1 MTGSLIMPYFDHSA
15 TTPIHS
21 QVLELLQEINSHHFG
36 NPSSIHRYGQ
46 KARAIIEQ
54 ARKQVAQSIGCR
66 PAEIIFTSGG
76 TEANNMV
83 LWNQLNTARKHV
95 VVSAI
100 EHPSILVTLKKLAKH
115 GIECTRVRTDS
126 AGLIDPQAIDDAI
139 RTDTGLVSVMLA
151 NNEIGTIQP
160 IPEIAQITRSYKIPF
175 HTDAIQ
181 AIGKLPVDVHDLM
194 VDFLTISGHK
204 FYGPKGAGA
213 LYRRPGQALQPLI
226 MGGGQEQNLRSGT
239 ENVAGIA
246 GLGLAAKL
254 AQESLGTTR
263 EHLLVLEE
271 HFINCLTPA
280 LSGFILN
287 GHPERHLPG
296 LLSITI
302 PQVPADV
309 LIISLDLAGMA
320 ISNGSACS
328 SGTVQ
333 SSHVLESIG
342 LTEEQNRHTIRISF
356 GRDNTI
362 EEVEQLAEKLIE
374 IAVRR

>member
-1 MTGSLIMPYFDHSA
+1 MAYFDHSA
-15 TTPIHS
+15 TTPVHPEV
-21 QVLELLQEINSHHFG
+21 QDLMLEINRQHFG

-46 KARAIIEQ
+46 KARAMIEQ

-83 LWNQLNTARKHV
+83 LWNQLNTTRKHV

-100 EHPSILVTLKKLAKH
+100 EHPAILATLEKLEKH
-115 GIECTRVRTDS
+115 GIECTEVRTDS
-126 AGLIDPQAIDDAI
+126 TGLIDPQAIDDAI

-160 IPEIAQITRSYKIPF
+160 IPEIAQITRSHKIPF
-175 HTDAIQ
+175 HTDAVQ
-181 AIGKLPVDVHDLM
+181 AIGKLPVNVHNLM

-204 FYGPKGAGA
+204 FYGPKGVGA
-213 LYRRPGQALQPLI
+213 LYRRPGQVLQPLI

-254 AQESLGTTR
+254 AQDSLGTTR
-263 EHLLVLEE
+263 EHLLVLED

-280 LSGFILN
+280 LSGFMLN

-302 PQVPADV
+302 PQIPADV

-342 LTEEQNRHTIRISF
+342 FTEEQNRHTIRISF